1 MAKPILQLGLD
12 EERDTEFDPLL
23 GRTVREKPDAA
34 RAPRPTRLNLDQSVF
49 DDVDITDAA
58 MPDGDEHGRV
68 KATPKSRIRARSAA
82 QSSDLAGPTATA
94 FTEHGAT
101 LDATG
106 HVEGDELA
114 AAGTP
119 YDTTEES
126 FDAADSKPTFAPQFG
141 TAIEVASTRESLASK
156 PFGRLLLPLFKVGGV
171 IEALKVG
178 TQSEMDRQAR
188 RVHPPKRSAVA
199 QRLALQKLAAT
210 VLGFGLFHA
219 SLFAT
224 FFSFAA
230 PLGYPYDVVSS
241 YRWYW
246 TLMALASFGAWAFV
260 RTKGMMVLSGLVV
273 GLNLIVMMP
282 SMGQS
287 PKGGKDTRAIVAW
300 ANVMGAQQGLEE
312 LLRQSEKQKASLV
325 LIGQPPKSVL
335 MPLAGWKL
343 LEKPDFADPTSIAVL
358 AKSSWKST
366 TSPGEPTMLQHLNEN
381 LTVIGVRPQPPHGT
395 KTNRVTREAQLN
407 RAAIRAGDQAGPIA
421 VLGDFSAVPWDGAM
435 GRFRHY
441 GNIDRVQCGGLLG
454 TTLRQGYG
462 LLGVTY
468 DHVYV
473 RDIKVTRCKL
483 GSPLPGG
490 HHRAIFLSVAPKA
503 VAR

>member
-1 MAKPILQLGLD
+1 MAKPILQLGLN

-49 DDVDITDAA
+49 DDVDITDAL
-58 MPDGDEHGRV
+58 MPDGDGHGEV
-68 KATPKSRIRARSAA
+68 KATPKSRMRARFEAMSTTA
-82 QSSDLAGPTATA
+82 AGPTRPLATQ
-94 FTEHGAT
+94 HGAPET
-101 LDATG
+101 HG
-106 HVEGDELA
+106 HGARDELDN
-114 AAGTP
+114 AGTRSRV
-119 YDTTEES
+119 TEET
-126 FDAADSKPTFAPQFG
+126 FDTAGSKPSFAPQFG
-141 TAIEVASTRESLASK
+141 AAIEVASTHESLAGK
-156 PFGRLLLPLFKVGGV
+156 PFGRLLLPLFKVGEV

-178 TQSEMDRQAR
+178 TQSELDRQAR
-188 RVHPPKRSAVA
+188 RVQPPKRSAVA

-210 VLGFGLFHA
+210 ILGFGLFHA

-246 TLMALASFGAWAFV
+246 TLMALASLGAWAFV
-260 RTKGMMVLSGLVV
+260 RGRAMMVLSGLVV
-273 GLNLIVMMP
+273 GINLIVIMP
-282 SMGQS
+282 SMGHS

-358 AKSSWKST
+358 AKSTWKST
-366 TSPGEPTMLQHLNEN
+366 TSPGEPTMLQNLNEN
-381 LTVIGVRPQPPHGT
+381 LTVIGVRPQPPHGS
-395 KTNRVTREAQLN
+395 KTNHVTREAQLN

-441 GNIDRVQCGGLLG
+441 GNIDRVQCGGLFG

-483 GSPLPGG
+483 GSPLSGG
-490 HHRAIFLSVAPKA
+490 HHRAIFLSLAPKG
-503 VAR
+503 